1 MSNRTKRW
9 IRAAGWVLFGVYL
22 AGLIYMLF
30 FSESYGRA
38 ALPDRQYRYNLE
50 PFQEIRR
57 FLIYWEM
64 VGPVAAFLNV
74 AGNVLG
80 FLPFGFLLPVMSRR
94 MRRPLTVI
102 LLGFCVSLAVETIQ
116 LAAKVGIFD
125 VDDLMLNTLGA
136 AVGYVV
142 FVACNAVRRKIYGE
156 KI

>member
-1 MSNRTKRW
+1 
-9 IRAAGWVLFGVYL
+9 
-22 AGLIYMLF
+22 
-30 FSESYGRA
+30 
-38 ALPDRQYRYNLE
+38 
-50 PFQEIRR
+50 
-57 FLIYWEM
+57 
-64 VGPVAAFLNV
+64 
-74 AGNVLG
+74 
-80 FLPFGFLLPVMSRR
+80 MSRR

-142 FVACNAVRRKIYGE
+142 FAVCNAVRRKIYGE